1 MAAQFDPSRFILLT
15 GPIFL
20 SSVFNWCLFGIL
32 LTQIYIF
39 TISFPKERWTLKALV
54 FTLCAIDTVQTI
66 FVTHYGWHVL
76 VVGWGNPEV
85 LAGFTWSTCTIPI
98 VDGVVSMIA
107 QTFFAWRIWMF
118 RKYFKP
124 ALYISIIVLLV
135 AAMQGLSAIV
145 NGIRYFFVTDISE
158 IAKFNS
164 GVTVWL
170 AGSFVCDLI
179 IAVAMILILL
189 RVRTKSFSE
198 NTLSLCTSLIVHVV
212 ETGTVTV
219 LTACLELILFLTMP
233 NNLLHL
239 IPGVILS
246 KVYSNAVLANLNG
259 RLRHNRWG
267 DAGVTHTNVSHTGRT
282 VDISRL
288 RNQQDYETETA
299 FNKSTIVGIS
309 LPETDYQKRSPDS
322 PV

>member
-1 MAAQFDPSRFILLT
+1 
-15 GPIFL
+15 
-20 SSVFNWCLFGIL
+20 
-32 LTQIYIF
+32 
-39 TISFPKERWTLKALV
+39 
-54 FTLCAIDTVQTI
+54 
-66 FVTHYGWHVL
+66 
-76 VVGWGNPEV
+76 
-85 LAGFTWSTCTIPI
+85 
-98 VDGVVSMIA
+98 
-107 QTFFAWRIWMF
+107 MF
-118 RKYFKP
+118 RKYFK
-124 ALYISIIVLLV
+124 AAGWVSVIILLV
-135 AAMQGLSAIV
+135 SLMQGLSAIV
-145 NGIRYFFVTDISE
+145 NGIRYFFVTDISQ

-170 AGSFVCDLI
+170 AGSFADDLI
-179 IAVAMILILL
+179 IAVAMIIILL

-219 LTACLELILFLTMP
+219 VTAALELILFLTMP

-267 DAGVTHTNVSHTGRT
+267 DGPATTSPSTGRT

-288 RNQQDYETETA
+288 RNQTDYEGETA
-299 FNKSTIVGIS
+299 FDKSSGIH
-309 LPETDYQKRSPDS
+309 LPETDYKKREES

>member
-1 MAAQFDPSRFILLT
+1 MTD
-15 GPIFL
+15 IF
-20 SSVFNWCLFGIL
+20 
-32 LTQIYIF
+32 Q
-39 TISFPKERWTLKALV
+39 ISFPKERWSLKAIVYGL
-54 FTLCAIDTVQTI
+54 FIIDTAQT
-66 FVTHYGWHVL
+66 FFFTHYAWHVL
-76 VVGWGNPEV
+76 VKGWGDPEV
-85 LAGFTWSTCTIPI
+85 LAGFTWSSCTIPI
-98 VDGVVSMIA
+98 VDGVVSIIA

-124 ALYISIIVLLV
+124 ATYISVAVIVV
-135 AAMQGLSAIV
+135 ALMQGLSAIV
-145 NGIRYFFVTDISE
+145 NGIRYFFVTNISE
-158 IAKFNS
+158 IARFNS

-233 NNLLHL
+233 DNLLHL

-267 DAGVTHTNVSHTGRT
+267 DAGVTQTTASHTGRT
-282 VDISRL
+282 VDMSRL
-288 RNQQDYETETA
+288 RQQNDYETETS
-299 FNKSTIVGIS
+299 FNKSTIVGIH
-309 LPETDYQKRSPDS
+309 LPESDYTKRSPDS

>member
-1 MAAQFDPSRFILLT
+1 MSQAFSPSEFVLLT
-15 GPIFL
+15 GPIFI
-20 SSVFNWCLFGIL
+20 SSIFNWCLFGIL
-32 LTQIYIF
+32 ATQVYIF
-39 TISFPKERWTLKALV
+39 QISFPKERWPLKLLV
-54 FTLCAIDTVQTI
+54 YSLFVIDTAQT
-66 FVTHYGWHVL
+66 FFFTDYSWSVL
-76 VVGWGNPEV
+76 VGHWGDPRI
-85 LAGFTWSTCTIPI
+85 LLGFTWSSCMIPI
-98 VDGVVSMIA
+98 IDGLVSIIA

-118 RKYFKP
+118 RKYFK
-124 ALYISIIVLLV
+124 AAGWVSVIILLV
-135 AAMQGLSAIV
+135 SLMQGLSAIV
-145 NGIRYFFVTDISE
+145 NGIRYFFVTDISQ

-170 AGSFVCDLI
+170 AGSFADDLI
-179 IAVAMILILL
+179 IAVAMIIILL

-219 LTACLELILFLTMP
+219 VTAALELILFLTMP

-267 DAGVTHTNVSHTGRT
+267 DGPATTSPSTGRT

-288 RNQQDYETETA
+288 RNQTDYEGETA
-299 FNKSTIVGIS
+299 FDKSSGIH
-309 LPETDYQKRSPDS
+309 LPETDYKKREES

>member
-1 MAAQFDPSRFILLT
+1 MPPFDPSQFVLLT

-20 SSVFNWCLFGIL
+20 SALFNWCLFGIL
-32 LTQIYIF
+32 VTQTYIF
-39 TISFPKERWTLKALV
+39 QISFPKERWTLKTLV
-54 FTLCAIDTVQTI
+54 YGLLVIDTAQT
-66 FVTHYGWHVL
+66 FFFSHYAWHVL
-76 VVGWGNPEV
+76 VNGWGNPEV
-85 LAGFTWSTCTIPI
+85 LAGFTWSSCTIPI
-98 VDGVVSMIA
+98 VDGLVSIIS

-124 ALYISIIVLLV
+124 ATFISVLVILISL
-135 AAMQGLSAIV
+135 MQGLSAIV
-145 NGIRYFFVTDISE
+145 NGIRYLFVTDISQ

-170 AGSFVCDLI
+170 VGSFICDLL
-179 IAVAMILILL
+179 IAAAMIIILL

-198 NTLSLCTSLIVHVV
+198 NTMSLCTSLIVHVV

-219 LTACLELILFLTMP
+219 VTACLELILFLTMP
-233 NNLLHL
+233 ANLIHL
-239 IPGVILS
+239 IPGVIMS
-246 KVYSNAVLANLNG
+246 KVFSNAVLANLNG

-267 DAGVTHTNVSHTGRT
+267 DQGVTQSNSHTGRT

-288 RNQQDYETETA
+288 RNQREYETETITY
-299 FNKSTIVGIS
+299 NKSTIVGIT
-309 LPETDYQKRSPDS
+309 LPETDYMKRSPDS